1 MCIGSKLWRMTLIAT
16 NVLFILDVI
25 GVLAFALTG
34 LVEGVRKGAD
44 LVGVGF
50 LAFVTAFGGGTLR
63 DLLLDRR
70 PFFWVENE
78 FWLWL
83 LIGIAILAPFVIRS
97 RFIELTE
104 KTVRWPDAVGLGAF
118 SANGTLIALE
128 SGASVL
134 VAALMGITTAAVG
147 GIIRDLL
154 VNQVPR
160 AIVDHEFYIVI
171 GLGGGLLISLL
182 GAIGISLAW
191 AAVVSAVL
199 VTVIRMLAMTYG
211 WRLPGFN
218 NKNPAS

>member
-1 MCIGSKLWRMTLIAT
+1 MTLAT
-16 NVLFILDVI
+16 NVLLVLDVI

-50 LAFVTAFGGGTLR
+50 LAFITAFGGGTLR

-83 LIGIAILAPFVIRS
+83 LIAIAILAPFILRAS
-97 RFIELTE
+97 FIDLTS
-104 KTVRWPDAVGLGAF
+104 KTVKWPDAVGLGAF

-128 SGASVL
+128 SGESVL
-134 VAALMGITTAAVG
+134 VAALMGVVTAAVG

-154 VNQVPR
+154 LNRVPQ
-160 AIVDHEFYIVI
+160 AIIDHEFYLVI
-171 GLGGGLLISLL
+171 ALAGGLFISLL
-182 GAIGISLAW
+182 GALGMTLAW
-191 AAVVSAVL
+191 AAVIAAVL
-199 VTVIRMLAMTYG
+199 VTVLRMFAMTLG
-211 WRLPGFN
+211 WKLPAIN
-218 NKNPAS
+218 KKNPAS

>member
-1 MCIGSKLWRMTLIAT
+1 MTLAT
-16 NVLFILDVI
+16 NVLLVLDVI

-50 LAFVTAFGGGTLR
+50 LAFITAFGGGTLR

-83 LIGIAILAPFVIRS
+83 LIAIAILAPFILRAS
-97 RFIELTE
+97 FIELTS
-104 KTVRWPDAVGLGAF
+104 KTVKWPDAVGLGAF

-128 SGASVL
+128 SGESVL
-134 VAALMGITTAAVG
+134 VAALMGVVTAAVG

-154 VNQVPR
+154 LNRVPQ
-160 AIVDHEFYIVI
+160 AIIDHEFYLVI
-171 GLGGGLLISLL
+171 ALAGGLFISLL
-182 GAIGISLAW
+182 GALGMTLAW
-191 AAVVSAVL
+191 AAVIAAVL
-199 VTVIRMLAMTYG
+199 VTVLRMFAMTLG
-211 WRLPGFN
+211 WRLPSIN
-218 NKNPAS
+218 RQNR